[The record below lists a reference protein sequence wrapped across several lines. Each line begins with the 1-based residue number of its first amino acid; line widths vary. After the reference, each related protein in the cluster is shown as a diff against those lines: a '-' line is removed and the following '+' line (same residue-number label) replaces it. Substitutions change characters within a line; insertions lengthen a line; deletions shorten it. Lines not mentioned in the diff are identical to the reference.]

1 MPTSSRNRSIDTQP
15 ARHRLC
21 ALLAVG
27 LLIAQVL
34 VWWAPADQVDAATSG
49 RTRLSTGVPDAVAP
63 QIVAVGRT
71 LHSVWADAGL
81 FGAPGR
87 GVGYRRSL
95 DGGTTWES
103 LRQVDLHSP
112 KGHAEWPRVAADGDV
127 VAITWSETT
136 SKSVPDA
143 GNRQIWATVSTDA
156 GRSFGP
162 PFRVDSDR
170 ADSETPTIEVQG
182 DDIWIAWGDLDRDV
196 YVATSHDR
204 GATFELDQLED
215 GWGSPVLADG
225 LAVDGDTVAVTW
237 MRDEGERNKD
247 IDVRVSRD
255 GGDSWGPTVAIAD
268 TANHVWDWYPVAAVT
283 GESVHVSW
291 SQDERRT
298 VRTSL
303 DGGANFLAP
312 VDLGRGAGVASVTAR
327 RDLVALA
334 WADATGAGVQV
345 ATSTGV
351 GTWSQ
356 TLVAGPQNSPVDIEV
371 VPDQLD
377 ERPEASFTWTMPE
390 RFGMDRDGDGLVDER
405 DDEAYV
411 TPPLWTVHFD
421 GCASTAGG
429 DDPADELSY
438 AWTLDGEPF
447 GPDDCR
453 FSHEFGDE
461 GEHTVRLE
469 VTGASGRT
477 DTTSHVVEVDDLLIF
492 SIGDSVAS
500 GEGNPD
506 IPGSG
511 SAPWPWSDN
520 SRWQDRQCNRTAK
533 AGPALAAADIEQRDP
548 RQSVT
553 FVHLACSGATVWGPD
568 HSTGGLLSPYEG
580 INPSEGTLLAPQ
592 LDQLEQIARGREVDA
607 VFISIGA
614 NDLAFSKVVAG
625 CLTNFG
631 CYEDDEDIAAEFDRR
646 LADLPLHYEWLDR
659 RLEELGIDD
668 VYITEY
674 FDPTV
679 DHRGAWNLSC
689 TANLG
694 QAGLSD
700 SETRW
705 AADHVMGNLNGSVRE
720 AALRHG
726 WHFVGDIA
734 ERFHGHGYCAE
745 DPYVVQLG
753 ASFMDQSDKNGAFH
767 PNNAGH
773 EIYGERIADE
783 FSARRQPPVV
793 RADEPGPT
801 TDDWSGDLYLSW
813 GDREVLV
820 TTLRADGGAAIPVR
834 TVDVADNHGTYGTRF
849 TSLAASREGAYVAW
863 DESDEVEPP
872 RYTGHWHAYA
882 APAVQAAPDLAL
894 TGTSFTQGPDGA
906 DFLVA
911 GKSTAVHAE
920 VVSTLRSPQ
929 TVYVRYRIRDRHGA
943 EVTSAT
949 VPVAVVPGHNDLYL
963 RGPDDPL
970 VPTEG
975 SWWAEVELDPDDL
988 VVESD
993 DENNTS
999 STEELDVRTSR
1010 GLRTLYVPVAGTSCA
1025 TATGLANLSSPWL
1038 HAVLPVADGALT
1050 QHSDCGYAMPAA
1062 NGTEQ
1067 GIAAALTTLEGMA
1080 LLSGYDTAVGVVP
1093 GGWLQGNT
1101 GGAVGL
1107 GLYGDSAPSGAPAG
1121 GILVEQGQGP
1131 AVIAHEIGHNF
1142 GLEHQADVPA
1152 SGYWV
1157 AGGTQQDGVDLMD
1170 AFTQQKPWVAAS
1182 TWSTLMTRFQLTH
1195 EQEPVVLGA
1204 AAVGEDDS
1212 IVVRGTIAPD
1222 GTVEAPAWYETEQ
1235 APDVA
1240 LGSTSELSLE
1250 YRGADDTVLA
1260 TAGLNATLLEGF
1272 GGDGLVGWS
1281 SFGARVPWVDGAA
1294 RLVLRD
1300 VATGSVLVDRAVSAA
1315 APTATLTSPTGTT
1328 WAAIGGEL
1336 DIRWTAS
1343 DADGTAEADLRSALS
1358 YSTDGGVSFKPIAM
1372 DVQGTQFTWSIG
1384 DHLAGKPVQVR
1395 VEVTDGVR
1403 TTAVVSETF
1412 TVGGTLPSGEPR
1424 VAVVRNVQMASGISP
1439 FTGLHTMR
1447 PDGSDLQQV
1456 PVLGSSISDPRWSPD
1471 GQRIAY
1477 VSDGGEDDDDG
1488 GVYTVL
1494 PDGSE
1499 QRFLTPQP
1507 SDPRH
1512 PDVVWRF
1519 NCPQWHPDG
1528 TKVLVHAAR
1537 DEGSLRELA
1546 WAAADGSG
1554 LTTVA
1559 TGVPY
1564 DYYSGCPQLSSD
1576 GARVT
1581 FRDDAGIQVLDL
1593 TSGLRTL
1600 VLAHP
1605 TGGYADQPWW
1615 TPDGNTVIATVS
1627 TRASSVPANYWGLVR
1642 VPLDG
1647 SGAMTPMLNL
1657 STLQDPFNTGRGMD
1671 VHQPRFTPDGN
1682 QIVFH
1687 SWDGR
1692 VQYTDGWRYR
1702 LLCTMNADGTGISCL
1717 QDEQL
1722 SELGGG
1728 FLEGDL
1734 APGGSATPPP
1744 PPPPWTDPAPP
1755 VAPPRAG
1762 EADAGGPYEATEDQ
1776 PTRLDAGASTITDHQ
1791 VPLAEWDLDGDGE
1804 FDDATGLHP
1813 TVTFP
1818 DPGTHTVRVRLTTLA
1833 GSVHVAQTTATV
1845 SATPPVV
1852 MAPTDTTAVVGR
1864 PHHLDGA
1871 SYVDAGTSGHSATAS
1886 WGDGTETALAATG
1899 DGGGRLDGEHTWTTP
1914 GTYTVDVTVCDVG
1927 TAVCATSSTTV
1938 TVLDRSRGDAPVAA
1952 DREVRTASGAPVRI
1966 LLDATDPEGDPLDRS
1981 IEQEPRHGR
1990 LVRVVGDTAE
2000 YVPAGGF
2007 TGIDSFTWT
2016 ASDGESSSAPATVTI
2031 VVGNSAPT
2039 AADDRVDVD
2048 AGERVLIPATELL
2061 ADDVDPDGDELELVG
2076 AYGAAGMVGAIER
2089 TDDGIEFT
2097 APEGPGAT
2105 TTFEYAVADGR
2116 GGLDLATVTVVIAG
2130 ELDPGSTTTSTTSTT
2145 IDPSTT
2151 STTVVPSTSTSTTAV
2166 PSPTTVVPST
2176 STSTTS
2182 STVVPSAS
2190 TSTTVV
2196 PSPTTVAPSTSAPS
2210 TTSAPSPSVAGDG
2223 ADAPSVAADSATRP
2237 GGSGTSGTG
2246 SPRRLAITG
2255 VAILPL
2261 LLLGAGMVV
2270 LGLAALRG
2278 RRAPR

>member
-1 MPTSSRNRSIDTQP
+1 MPMSSRNRSIDTNP

-27 LLIAQVL
+27 LLIAQLL
-34 VWWAPADQVDAATSG
+34 VWWAPTDQADAATTG

-63 QIVAVGRT
+63 QVVAVGRT

-95 DGGTTWES
+95 DGGTTWEP

-156 GRSFGP
+156 GRSFGT
-162 PFRVDSDR
+162 PFRVDTDR
-170 ADSETPTIEVQG
+170 ADSETPTIEVKG

-196 YVATSHDR
+196 YIATSHDR
-204 GATFELDQLED
+204 GASFELDQLED
-215 GWGSPVLADG
+215 GWGGPIEHDG

-255 GGDSWGPTVAIAD
+255 GGDTWGPTVAVAD
-268 TANHVWDWYPVAAVT
+268 TANYVWDWYPVAAVT
-283 GESVHVSW
+283 GDSVHVSW
-291 SQDERRT
+291 SQDERRM

-303 DGGANFLAP
+303 DGGANFLSP
-312 VDLGRGAGVASVTAR
+312 VDLGRGAGLASVTAR

-334 WADATGAGVQV
+334 WADATGGGGVQV
-345 ATSTGV
+345 ATSTGA

-371 VPDQLD
+371 VPDRVD

-411 TPPLWTVHFD
+411 TPPVWTVQFD

-429 DDPADELSY
+429 DEPDGGLSY

-453 FSHEFGDE
+453 FSHAFGEE
-461 GEHTVRLE
+461 GDHTVRLE
-469 VTGASGRT
+469 VTGESGRT

-520 SRWQDRQCNRTAK
+520 SVWQDRQCNRTAK
-533 AGPALAAADIEQRDP
+533 AGPALAAAEIEQRDP

-568 HSTGGLLSPYEG
+568 QSTGGLLSPYEG

-592 LDQLEQIARGREVDA
+592 LAQLEQIARGREVDA

-625 CLTNFG
+625 CIANLG

-720 AALRHG
+720 AALQHG
-726 WHFVGDIA
+726 WHFVGGIA

-773 EIYGERIADE
+773 EIYGERIAAE

-793 RADEPGPT
+793 TADEPGPI
-801 TDDWSGDLYLSW
+801 TDDWSGDLYLAW

-834 TVDVADNHGTYGTRF
+834 TVDVAENHGTLGTRF
-849 TSLAASREGAYVAW
+849 TSLAASRDGAFVAW
-863 DESDEVEPP
+863 DESDEIDPP
-872 RYTGHWHAYA
+872 GYLGHWHAYA
-882 APAVQAAPDLAL
+882 APAVQASPDLAL
-894 TGTSFTQGPDGA
+894 TGASFTQGPDGA

-911 GKSTAVHAE
+911 GKSTAIHAE
-920 VVSTLRSPQ
+920 VVSTLRTAQ
-929 TVYVRYRIRDRHGA
+929 TVHLRYRVRDHRGT
-943 EVTSAT
+943 EVASAT
-949 VPVAVVPGHNDLYL
+949 VPVAVVPGHNDIHLK
-963 RGPDDPL
+963 GPDGPL
-970 VPTEG
+970 LPTDG
-975 SWWAEVELDPDDL
+975 SWWAEVEVDPGDL
-988 VVESD
+988 VAEGD
-993 DENNTS
+993 EENNTAL
-999 STEELDVRTSR
+999 TDELDVRTSR
-1010 GLRTLYVPVAGTSCA
+1010 DLRTLYVPVGGTSCA

-1038 HAVLPVADGALT
+1038 HAVLPVPDGALT
-1050 QHSDCGYAMPAA
+1050 QHSDCGYAMPAS
-1062 NGTEQ
+1062 NGTEG
-1067 GIAAALTTLEGMA
+1067 GIAEALTTLEGMA

-1093 GGWLQGNT
+1093 AGWLQGNT

-1107 GLYGDSAPSGAPAG
+1107 GLYGDPAPSGAPAG

-1152 SGYWV
+1152 PGYWV
-1157 AGGTQQDGVDLMD
+1157 AGGTQQDGVDFMD

-1195 EQEPVVLGA
+1195 EQGPVVLGA
-1204 AAVGEDDS
+1204 AAAGEDDS

-1222 GTVEAPAWYETEQ
+1222 GTVEPPAWYETEQ
-1235 APDVA
+1235 TPDVA
-1240 LGSTSELSLE
+1240 LGATSDLSLE
-1250 YRGADDTVLA
+1250 YRDADGAVLA
-1260 TAGLNATLLEGF
+1260 TAGVNATLLEGYR
-1272 GGDGLVGWS
+1272 GDGLVGWA
-1281 SFGARVPWVDGAA
+1281 SFGARVPRVDGAA

-1300 VATGSVLVDRAVSAA
+1300 VSTGEVLVDRAVSAA
-1315 APTATLTSPTGTT
+1315 APTVELSSPTAST

-1336 DIRWTAS
+1336 EIRWNAS
-1343 DADGTAEADLRSALS
+1343 DDDGTPTDDLRTALS
-1358 YSTDGGVSFKPIAM
+1358 YSTDGGASFKPVALE
-1372 DVQGTQFTWSIG
+1372 VEGTQFNWSIG

-1412 TVGGTLPSGEPR
+1412 TVGGTPPSGEPR
-1424 VAVVRNVQMASGISP
+1424 VAVVRNVQPDGGEDP
-1439 FTGLHTMR
+1439 FTHLFTMR
-1447 PDGSDLQQV
+1447 PDGSDLQHV
-1456 PVLGSSISDPRWSPD
+1456 PTIGESVSDPRWSPD
-1471 GQRIAY
+1471 GQRIAFTTDGDPDDFSTE
-1477 VSDGGEDDDDG
+1477 SD
-1488 GVYTVL
+1488 VYSVR
-1494 PDGSE
+1494 PDGSGLTN
-1499 QRFLTPQP
+1499 LTPAP
-1507 SDPRH
+1507 AEADG
-1512 PDVVWRF
+1512 WRF
-1519 NCPQWHPDG
+1519 ACPQWHPDG
-1528 TKVLVHAAR
+1528 SKVLVHVGQR
-1537 DEGSLRELA
+1537 DNHLANALA

-1554 LTTVA
+1554 STTVA
-1559 TGVPY
+1559 TGIPY
-1564 DYYSGCPQLSSD
+1564 EYDTGCPRLSPD
-1576 GARVT
+1576 GSRVA
-1581 FRDDAGIQVLDL
+1581 FRDAAGIQVLDL
-1593 TSGLRTL
+1593 TSGERSLA
-1600 VLAHP
+1600 LAHP
-1605 TGGYADQPWW
+1605 TGGYADSPWW
-1615 TPDGNTVIATVS
+1615 TPDGNTIISTVS
-1627 TRASSVPANYWGLVR
+1627 TGAQAVPANYWGLVR
-1642 VPLDG
+1642 VPVDG
-1647 SGAMTPMLNL
+1647 SGTMTPMLPL
-1657 STLQDPFNTGRGMD
+1657 GTLVDPFNPGRAMR

-1682 QIVFH
+1682 QVMFH
-1687 SWDGR
+1687 GWDGR
-1692 VQYTDGWRYR
+1692 SQSSESWQYRV
-1702 LLCTMNADGTGISCL
+1702 LCTMNADATGLSCL
-1717 QDEQL
+1717 QDERT
-1722 SELGGG
+1722 SVFGGG

-1744 PPPPWTDPAPP
+1744 PPPWSDPAAP

-1762 EADAGGPYEATEDQ
+1762 LADAGGPYVAVEDQ
-1776 PTRLDAGASTITDHQ
+1776 PVALDAGASTLEDDG

-1804 FDDATGLHP
+1804 FDDAAGLH
-1813 TVTFP
+1813 TTATFA
-1818 DPGTHTVRVRLTTLA
+1818 DPGTHRVRVRITA
-1833 GSVHVAQTTATV
+1833 ADGSTAIDETTATV
-1845 SATPPVV
+1845 SATAPTV
-1852 MAPTDTTAVVGR
+1852 MAPVDTTAVVGR
-1864 PHHLDGA
+1864 PHRLDGA
-1871 SYVDAGTSGHSATAS
+1871 SYVDAGTTGHSATAS
-1886 WGDGTETALAATG
+1886 WGDGTEDPLDVTG
-1899 DGGGRLDGEHTWTTP
+1899 RGGGRLEGEHTWSAP
-1914 GTYTVDVTVCDVG
+1914 GTYTVAITVCDLG
-1927 TAVCATSSTTV
+1927 TAVCSTSATTV
-1938 TVLDRSRGDAPVAA
+1938 TVAASSRGAAPTASDTEIRTAAGAPVAI
-1952 DREVRTASGAPVRI
+1952 T
-1966 LLDATDPEGDPLDRS
+1966 LDATDPDGDPLDRS

-1990 LVRVVGDTAE
+1990 LLRVEGDAAE

-2007 TGIDSFTWT
+2007 TGVDSFTWT
-2016 ASDGESSSAPATVTI
+2016 ASDGESTSAPATVTI
-2031 VVGNSAPT
+2031 VIGNSSPS
-2039 AADDRVDVD
+2039 AADDRIDVD
-2048 AGERVLIPATELL
+2048 AGERVLIESAELL
-2061 ADDVDPDGDELELVG
+2061 GNDVDPDGDDLELVG
-2076 AYGAAGMVGAIER
+2076 AYAGPGMLGSIER
-2089 TDDGIEFT
+2089 TGDGVELT
-2097 APEGPGAT
+2097 APEGAGAT

-2116 GGLDLATVTVVIAG
+2116 GGVDLATVTIAVAG
-2130 ELDPGSTTTSTTSTT
+2130 EEDPGSSSTTSTTSTT
-2145 IDPSTT
+2145 
-2151 STTVVPSTSTSTTAV
+2151 VAPSTSTSTTVA
-2166 PSPTTVVPST
+2166 PST
-2176 STSTTS
+2176 STSTTVAPN
-2182 STVVPSAS
+2182 TSAPP
-2190 TSTTVV
+2190 TSG
-2196 PSPTTVAPSTSAPS
+2196 APSTPG
-2210 TTSAPSPSVAGDG
+2210 APSPSVAPSVPGDRS
-2223 ADAPSVAADSATRP
+2223 DAPSVAADSASRS
-2237 GGSGTSGTG
+2237 GGSGTPGSG

-2270 LGLAALRG
+2270 LGVAALRG
-2278 RRAPR
+2278 RRATG